1 MFPSESFCN
10 FSFYIVFDPFR
21 NHFCLWCEV
30 GIPIHLYPVVS
41 EPFVGK
47 TALSLWNSVGMLI
60 KNQLTIDVW
69 GFFLDSQFYTVD
81 LYIYLY
87 IILHCLDSCNI
98 VVKVKVLVAQLC
110 LLCNRTDC
118 SPPVSSG
125 HEIFQARVLEWGAI
139 AFSHIYSQACLNH

>member
-69 GFFLDSQFYTVD
+69 GFFLNSQFCTVD

-98 VVKVKVLVAQLC
+98 VVKVKVLVAQLPKDVQTTIQ
-110 LLCNRTDC
+110 LCSFHMLARLGQN
-118 SPPVSSG
+118 SS
-125 HEIFQARVLEWGAI
+125 
-139 AFSHIYSQACLNH
+139 S

>member
-60 KNQLTIDVW
+60 KNELTIDVW

-98 VVKVKVLVAQLC
+98 VVKVKVLVAQFYLT
-110 LLCNRTDC
+110 LGPHGL
-118 SPPVSSG
+118 
-125 HEIFQARVLEWGAI
+125 
-139 AFSHIYSQACLNH
+139 